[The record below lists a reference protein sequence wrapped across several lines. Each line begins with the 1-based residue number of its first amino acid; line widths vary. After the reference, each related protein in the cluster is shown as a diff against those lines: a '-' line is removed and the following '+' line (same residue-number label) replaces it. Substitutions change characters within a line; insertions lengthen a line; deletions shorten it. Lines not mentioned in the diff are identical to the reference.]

1 MRRSSPGV
9 PTDPLSER
17 EREVLVLVLVA
28 EGLGS
33 DAIAARLTISKR
45 RVDNHRANIRRKLN
59 LNNAAELTRYAIE
72 NGLLGDA
79 GGRFTP

>member
-1 MRRSSPGV
+1 M